1 MLQAMNTGHDGSITT
16 VHANSPR
23 DSLARLETMTLMAGV
38 DLPMRAIR
46 EQVSSAIDL
55 IVHQSR
61 LKDGSRR
68 IVSISEVVGMESD
81 VITLQDLFSFDFKA
95 GMDERGRF
103 RGALRSTGLRPRFV
117 ETLEDAGIHLARDI
131 FANVDPVGRT

>member
-55 IVHQSR
+55 IVHQAR

-68 IVSISEVVGMESD
+68 IVSVSEVVGMESD

-95 GMDERGRF
+95 GMDDRGRF

-117 ETLEDAGIHLARDI
+117 ETLQDAGIHLSRDI
-131 FANVDPVGRT
+131 FANVDPVGRA